1 MADGVRVGVIGGG
14 VVGLCVA
21 YALRG
26 DGHDVTVLDG
36 ATFGS
41 GTSLGN
47 TGWVTPSFSYPLAAP
62 GVVREGLKAALRPD
76 GALVMRPGL
85 DPTFLAWLWRFRQ
98 RATLEN
104 LRAGTRLLV
113 DLNRRTLELFDAYQA
128 TGVAFEMHSTGLV
141 VVAKDAHKLD
151 TYRESFAEMRRAG
164 HDAGLV
170 ELDRDALAEAEPAL
184 DLRVVAAGMRATVDR
199 FVRPES
205 LSAGVVAWLGAH
217 GVDLREGWPVS
228 TLARDGTGW
237 RVAGTAGEDRF
248 DRIVVATGLAS
259 VALMRPL
266 GVRLAMVGAK
276 GYSITSRGSGTAP
289 RTALYLAEPRLG
301 ISGFADAVRIAGVF
315 ELPGRD
321 TTIDERRIARFT
333 RTACS
338 YLADWQPTDD
348 VTSWAGLRPAT
359 PDGLPILGPADGLP
373 GLYLATG
380 HGMLGVTLGPATGA
394 RIADLVRSDG

>member
-1 MADGVRVGVIGGG
+1 MADGLRVGVIGGG

-21 YALRG
+21 YALTG
-26 DGHDVTVLDG
+26 DGHEVTVLDAAQLG
-36 ATFGS
+36 A

-62 GVVREGLKAALRPD
+62 GVVREGLRAAFDRN

-85 DPTFLAWLWRFRQ
+85 DPAFLAWLWRFRQ
-98 RATLEN
+98 RATLE
-104 LRAGTRLLV
+104 RMREGTRVLIE
-113 DLNRRTLELFDAYQA
+113 LNRHTLELFDEYAA
-128 TGVAFEMHSTGLV
+128 AGVAFEMHASGLV
-141 VVAKDAHKLD
+141 VVAKAPEKLN
-151 TYRESFAEMRRAG
+151 TYRESFAEMRRLG

-170 ELDRDALAEAEPAL
+170 ELDLDELIEAEPAL
-184 DLRVVAAGMRATVDR
+184 DRATVRAGMRATVDR

-205 LSAGVVAWLGAH
+205 LSAGLAVWLRAH
-217 GVDLREGWPVS
+217 GADLREGWPVAS
-228 TLARDGTGW
+228 LARDGAGW
-237 RVAGTAGEDRF
+237 RVAGAAGADRF
-248 DRIVVATGLAS
+248 DRVVVATGLGS
-259 VALMRPL
+259 VALMRTL
-266 GVRLAMVGAK
+266 GVKLAMVGAK

-301 ISGFADAVRIAGVF
+301 ISGYDGAVRIAGVF

-321 TTIDERRIARFT
+321 TNVDARRIERFT

-348 VTSWAGLRPAT
+348 VSSWAGLRPAT

-380 HGMLGVTLGPATGA
+380 HGMLGITLGPATGA
-394 RIADLVRSDG
+394 RIAGLVRAER

>member
-1 MADGVRVGVIGGG
+1 METRRVGVIGGG

-21 YALRG
+21 YALRN
-26 DGHDVTVLDG
+26 DGHDVTVLDAGPFG
-36 ATFGS
+36 A

-62 GVVREGLKAALRPD
+62 GVVREGLRAALRPD

-113 DLNRRTLELFDAYQA
+113 ELNRHTLELFDAYQTA
-128 TGVAFEMHSTGLV
+128 GVAFEMHATGLV

-170 ELDRDALAEAEPAL
+170 ELDRDALAVAEPAL
-184 DLRVVAAGMRATVDR
+184 DLGVVAAGMQATVDR

-205 LSAGVVAWLGAH
+205 LAAGLVAWLGAH
-217 GVDLREGWPVS
+217 GVDLREGWPVAS
-228 TLARDGTGW
+228 LRREQDGW
-237 RVAGTAGEDRF
+237 RVAGGAGEERF
-248 DRIVVATGLAS
+248 DRVVVATGIGS

-266 GVRLAMVGAK
+266 GIRLPIIGAK
-276 GYSITSRGSGTAP
+276 GYSLTSRGSGTAP

-301 ISGFADAVRIAGVF
+301 VSGYDDAVRVAGVF
-315 ELPGRD
+315 ELPGRS
-321 TTIDERRIARFT
+321 TTVDEARVG
-333 RTACS
+333 RMAEAAAS
-338 YLADWQPTDD
+338 YLVDWRPTEPI
-348 VTSWAGLRPAT
+348 TSWAGLRPAT
-359 PDGLPILGPADGLP
+359 ADGIPIIGPADGLP

-380 HGMLGVTLGPATGA
+380 HGMLGITLGPATGA
-394 RIADLVRSDG
+394 RVADLVRAER

>member
-1 MADGVRVGVIGGG
+1 MIGGG

-21 YALRG
+21 YALRN
-26 DGHDVTVLDG
+26 DGHDVTVLDAGPFG
-36 ATFGS
+36 A

-62 GVVREGLKAALRPD
+62 GVVREGLRAALRPD

-113 DLNRRTLELFDAYQA
+113 ELNRHTLELFDAYQTA
-128 TGVAFEMHSTGLV
+128 GVAFEMHATGLV

-170 ELDRDALAEAEPAL
+170 ELDRDALAVAEPAL
-184 DLRVVAAGMRATVDR
+184 DLGVVAAGMQATVDR

-205 LSAGVVAWLGAH
+205 LAAGLVAWLGAH
-217 GVDLREGWPVS
+217 GVDLREGWPVAS
-228 TLARDGTGW
+228 LRREQDGW
-237 RVAGTAGEDRF
+237 RVAGGAGEERF
-248 DRIVVATGLAS
+248 DRVVVATGIGS

-266 GVRLAMVGAK
+266 GIRLPIIGAK
-276 GYSITSRGSGTAP
+276 GYSLTSRGSGTAP

-301 ISGFADAVRIAGVF
+301 VSGYDDAVRVAGVF
-315 ELPGRD
+315 ELPGRS
-321 TTIDERRIARFT
+321 TTVDEARVG
-333 RTACS
+333 RMAEAAAS
-338 YLADWQPTDD
+338 YLVDWRPTEPI
-348 VTSWAGLRPAT
+348 TSWAGLRPAT
-359 PDGLPILGPADGLP
+359 ADGIPIIGPADGLP

-380 HGMLGVTLGPATGA
+380 HGMLGITLGPATGA
-394 RIADLVRSDG
+394 RVADLVRAER